1 MEGKKCAM
9 CGQVKKLCES
19 HIIPKFFG
27 NYIKKNSPSGG
38 LRNPNDVNK
47 RKQDI
52 YKENL
57 LCKDCEEIFSKLE
70 TYFQKNIFSKVGVYL
85 SDEEKLLRI
94 DKNPENNKK
103 LLIKYSEKEI
113 DNITITREL
122 FDFVVSIFYRYSI
135 CSSFDESEWSD
146 EEKKLLNDFRKKGKE
161 YFLGNKKIEFNGKF
175 YLINSKKILESIKN
189 HVNKDFAI
197 EALYTG
203 AYMRVQLLP
212 KNIEDKN
219 EEKYAKMTV
228 IVPHFIM
235 IYELYPNEKVDIP
248 SSEELK
254 IGNIIF
260 EKGSRIS
267 EDLIDYIFKRV
278 KEDLEKGTSN
288 LSDNQ
293 ILNILKQVENIS
305 DKDIGN

>member
-1 MEGKKCAM
+1 MEEKKCAM

-38 LRNPNDVNK
+38 LRNPNNVNK
-47 RKQDI
+47 REQDI

-57 LCKDCEEIFSKLE
+57 LCDECEEIFSKLE
-70 TYFQKNIFSKVGVYL
+70 TYFQNNIFSIVGVKL
-85 SDEEKLLRI
+85 NDKEKLLRI
-94 DKNPENNKK
+94 DTNFENNKK
-103 LLIKYSEKEI
+103 LLKKYSEKKINNIIVTQEI
-113 DNITITREL
+113 

-135 CSSFDESEWSD
+135 CSSFDESDWSD
-146 EEKKLLNDFRKKGKE
+146 EEKKLLNNFRKKGKE

-175 YLINSKKILESIKN
+175 YLINSKKILESIEN
-189 HVNKDFAI
+189 HVNENFAI

-203 AYMRVQLLP
+203 TCMRVQLLP
-212 KNIEDKN
+212 ENIEDKN
-219 EEKYAKMTV
+219 EEKYAKITI

-235 IYELYPNEKVDIP
+235 VYELYPNEKIDVP

-260 EKGSRIS
+260 KKNSCIS
-267 EDLIDYIFKRV
+267 EHLINYIFNRV
-278 KEDLEKGTSN
+278 KEDLEKGRAN

-293 ILNILKQVENIS
+293 ILNILKRVENIS

>member
-103 LLIKYSEKEI
+103 LLIKYSEK
-113 DNITITREL
+113 L
-122 FDFVVSIFYRYSI
+122 KY
-135 CSSFDESEWSD
+135 
-146 EEKKLLNDFRKKGKE
+146 
-161 YFLGNKKIEFNGKF
+161 
-175 YLINSKKILESIKN
+175 
-189 HVNKDFAI
+189 
-197 EALYTG
+197 G
-203 AYMRVQLLP
+203 A
-212 KNIEDKN
+212 
-219 EEKYAKMTV
+219 TV
-228 IVPHFIM
+228 C
-235 IYELYPNEKVDIP
+235 
-248 SSEELK
+248 
-254 IGNIIF
+254 
-260 EKGSRIS
+260 
-267 EDLIDYIFKRV
+267 KR
-278 KEDLEKGTSN
+278 
-288 LSDNQ
+288 
-293 ILNILKQVENIS
+293 
-305 DKDIGN
+305 

>member
-1 MEGKKCAM
+1 M
-9 CGQVKKLCES
+9 CRQVKKLCES

-38 LRNPNDVNK
+38 LRNPNNVNK
-47 RKQDI
+47 REQDI

-57 LCKDCEEIFSKLE
+57 LCDECEEIFSKLE
-70 TYFQKNIFSKVGVYL
+70 TYFQNNIFSIVGVKL
-85 SDEEKLLRI
+85 SDKEKLLRI
-94 DKNPENNKK
+94 DTNFENNKK
-103 LLIKYSEKEI
+103 LLKKYSEKEI
-113 DNITITREL
+113 NDIIVTQEI

-146 EEKKLLNDFRKKGKE
+146 EEKKLLNNFRKKGKE

-175 YLINSKKILESIKN
+175 YLINSKKILENIKDHIN
-189 HVNKDFAI
+189 ENFAI

-203 AYMRVQLLP
+203 TNILLQLLP
-212 KNIEDKN
+212 ENIEDKN
-219 EEKYAKMTV
+219 EEKYAKITI

-235 IYELYPNEKVDIP
+235 VYELYPNEKIDVP

-260 EKGSRIS
+260 KKNSCIS
-267 EDLIDYIFKRV
+267 KYLINYIFNRV
-278 KEDLEKGTSN
+278 KEDLEKGRASLSN
-288 LSDNQ
+288 NQ
-293 ILNILKQVENIS
+293 ILNILKRVENIS
-305 DKDIGN
+305 DKDTGN